1 MKKYLT
7 RKNIGWVLTGLLSML
22 LLFSVSG
29 KLLGSERITTLLS
42 SHNLQN
48 WITIIGIGELIS
60 LILFVIP
67 KTMRLGALLLSA
79 YFGGAI
85 IFHMTHS
92 DPKQQAFGGP
102 AMLLVFIWAIAWIRG
117 LNLIGE

>member
-7 RKNIGWVLTGLLSML
+7 RKNIGWVLTGLLSLAL
-22 LLFSVSG
+22 LGSASG
-29 KLLGSERITTLLS
+29 KLLGSEEVTTLLG

-48 WITIIGIGELIS
+48 WVTIIGIGELVS

-85 IFHMTHS
+85 MFHMAHP
-92 DPKQQAFGGP
+92 DPVHQAFVGP
-102 AMLLVFIWAIAWIRG
+102 AAFLIFIWAIAWVRG